1 MDFRKSFLNK
11 ESISSYIF
19 SGFKRCLFDIQ
30 KFDSNPER
38 QMAIILDRDSI
49 KEILIMKR

>member
-1 MDFRKSFLNK
+1 MNFRDPFLNK

-19 SGFKRCLFDIQ
+19 SGFEKCLFDIQ

-38 QMAIILDRDSI
+38 QLAIILDRDSI
-49 KEILIMKR
+49 KEILIIKR